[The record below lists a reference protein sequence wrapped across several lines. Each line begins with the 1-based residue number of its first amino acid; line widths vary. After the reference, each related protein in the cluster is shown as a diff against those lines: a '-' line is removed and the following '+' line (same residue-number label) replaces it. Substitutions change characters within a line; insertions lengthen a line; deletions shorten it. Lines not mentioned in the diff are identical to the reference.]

1 MLVVA
6 MSASHKE
13 NWMIE
18 ACLELVLKM
27 EMNPEE
33 EACSELGL
41 KMVALVAPWQTMH
54 QKVD

>member
-6 MSASHKE
+6 TSASHKE
-13 NWMIE
+13 TWMIE

-41 KMVALVAPWQTMH
+41 KMVALVAPWQMMH
-54 QKVD
+54 Q